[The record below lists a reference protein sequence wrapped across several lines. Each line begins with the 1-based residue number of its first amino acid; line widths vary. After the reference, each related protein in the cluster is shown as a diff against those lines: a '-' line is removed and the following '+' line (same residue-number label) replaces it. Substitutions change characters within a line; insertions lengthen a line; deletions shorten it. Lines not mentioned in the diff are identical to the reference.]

1 MAVIKNAAGIGQA
14 TNLAA
19 ADARQC
25 GRESDVKYIYQ
36 RFVFWSVVCEA
47 IQSSNIDEI
56 QEVINLK
63 NFDDVIKKLK
73 ETLK

>member
-1 MAVIKNAAGIGQA
+1 MKNPSAIGQSI
-14 TNLAA
+14 NLAA

-47 IQSSNIDEI
+47 IQSSNVEEI
-56 QEVINLK
+56 QEVIDMK